1 MSAPLI
7 GARHVTSSRGDD
19 GANGSTLPERRDLP
33 AHTRAAWL
41 CGAVVL
47 VIGAMLAK
55 GFRTGFIAGFCLV
68 TTMIVV
74 RWTGFTSS
82 NRDVGG
88 VGDPVSVQDRLNDA
102 QTALWVAAQKPLT
115 GWGIGRFAA
124 VNTYHHQQWSPAIP
138 WMRGFANS
146 AHENE
151 LGILAELGLIG
162 LVPWI
167 CVLALLA
174 HRLWK
179 AYRTLPDDDLCG
191 KPLAVI
197 AVMAFAIYV
206 CTGLTVDLRFFDFP
220 TAAIFLLV
228 GMAIGWSDSRKRQQA
243 AMGGDFAEHV
253 RPQYA

>member
-1 MSAPLI
+1 
-7 GARHVTSSRGDD
+7 
-19 GANGSTLPERRDLP
+19 
-33 AHTRAAWL
+33 
-41 CGAVVL
+41 
-47 VIGAMLAK
+47 
-55 GFRTGFIAGFCLV
+55 
-68 TTMIVV
+68 
-74 RWTGFTSS
+74 
-82 NRDVGG
+82 
-88 VGDPVSVQDRLNDA
+88 
-102 QTALWVAAQKPLT
+102 
-115 GWGIGRFAA
+115 
-124 VNTYHHQQWSPAIP
+124 
-138 WMRGFANS
+138 MRGFANS

-174 HRLWK
+174 HWLWK

-197 AVMAFAIYV
+197 AIMAFAIYV

-228 GMAIGWSDSRKRQQA
+228 GMAIGCSDRRKRQQA